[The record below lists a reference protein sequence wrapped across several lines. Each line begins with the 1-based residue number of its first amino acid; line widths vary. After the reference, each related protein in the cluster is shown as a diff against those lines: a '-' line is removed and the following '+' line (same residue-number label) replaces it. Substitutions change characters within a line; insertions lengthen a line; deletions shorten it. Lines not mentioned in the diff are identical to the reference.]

1 VVGSEV
7 DPARE
12 VTAFDAGTALARTGE
27 RRSRAQVTARWS
39 NGDGPG
45 INGGLFAALAARA
58 VADETGLPPRSLT
71 IHYLAAPAVG
81 EVELAVS
88 IPRQGRTTAF
98 ARLEVS
104 QDGRHVAQAMA
115 VCTAWRDDAPAFADA
130 PRPDVP
136 ALEDC
141 TPVDPG
147 HPRVPPLLS
156 NYEMR
161 VAIDPERRPV
171 ALGGWIRTREPRPV
185 DHVALAA
192 MTDAFIPP
200 AFFRP
205 AERVLVPTL
214 ELTIHFR
221 GEPPA
226 GEHPWIQ
233 GFFTSR
239 TAAGGVVEEDGE
251 LWSADGVL
259 LVQSRQLSVM
269 RRAPGAPG

>member
-1 VVGSEV
+1 
-7 DPARE
+7 
-12 VTAFDAGTALARTGE
+12 VTAFDSGTALAEAGEGRRT
-27 RRSRAQVTARWS
+27 AQVSHRWS
-39 NGDGPG
+39 NGAGPG
-45 INGGLFAALAARA
+45 INGGLFAALASRA

-71 IHYLAAPAVG
+71 IHYLTPPVEG

-88 IPRQGRTTAF
+88 VPRQGRTTAF
-98 ARLEVS
+98 TRVEIS
-104 QDGRHVAQAMA
+104 QEGRHVAQAMA
-115 VCTAWRDDAPAFADA
+115 VCTTWREDAPAFADA
-130 PRPDVP
+130 PRPDIP

-141 TPVDPG
+141 QPVDPD
-147 HPRVPPLLS
+147 HPQVPPMMD

-161 VAIDPERRPV
+161 VAMYPERRPV
-171 ALGGWIRTREPRPV
+171 ALGGWFRTREPRPA
-185 DHVALAA
+185 DHVSLAA
-192 MTDAFIPP
+192 MTDAFMPP

-205 AERVLVPTL
+205 HERVLVPTL

-226 GEHPWIQ
+226 GDHPWIQ
-233 GFFTSR
+233 GWFSSR

-269 RRAPGAPG
+269 RRAEKR